1 MGEAFY
7 VGHLLDHA
15 HLSRRDKA
23 MIKTKAGTDVDEHLV
38 TCAMVELATELEGE
52 PGYPLGMSEPNMA
65 KNGEEWLL
73 QRGDTRSRL
82 SNLGGSATNGRQAS
96 GTPGGRLARH
106 SFAAEGGEGYE
117 LFEDE
122 PGEEDYEEADIP
134 PELLMRENEAF
145 GMHYKAKQKIAEVKK
160 LRQYYRKP
168 DNDTKRKALAEQMKV
183 NPCHNCGELGHWSRE
198 CPHPKGG
205 STSKPQQVL
214 VARTRQL
221 PKVPE
226 EEDDR
231 EWDLLVSLCRAEPTS
246 SGGSQRGPSPQYK
259 VRRAYPALGV
269 IEVEGYDVLWSVQD
283 LAFKIILDIGCM
295 RSVAGVQWANLLVA
309 RWRREDR
316 WFRVDPETETFKFGG
331 GELLRSRFR
340 LSFVGS
346 FAGKPVVF
354 AFSIVEGSCPPLFSR
369 SGCTQLAAVID
380 CERHVVSSRKLGV
393 KNYGVGQDSGHYTL
407 NVDDCEPDCA
417 CLPEDFRVESGHDA
431 VPIHASVLQERA
443 SSDSPPPRQPHGR
456 DKPSKMQD
464 LPELGS
470 QDSRLPSDRG
480 SVGRRLPAGA
490 HEPGPLGGDAAEAH
504 GATTS
509 GQQVDISR
517 TQGDEHHGDPGDE
530 QYGTSCGIDRE
541 FGGRGRPHPGGDA
554 NAGQETH
561 PSGDSQG
568 EGDPAESSDGHPGRL
583 PLAVPCLELR
593 GCDELSGF
601 HGQQNAGVLVE
612 EDCVA
617 SEGEGCCGGRG
628 QPPLEE
634 ESTMVGD
641 APRQGGGV
649 PVRPLR
655 SNATTDA
662 GSGCLEPDV
671 SQPNLR
677 RPNRG
682 LHQKIKGGLQK
693 VKEVMVTM
701 ETVIKD
707 PGKRLMIEVFA
718 GSATVTKVARG
729 GNKWMAC
736 PPVDKKYG
744 WDLSRPKDQ
753 KNLLGWI
760 KKCQPDLVTL
770 DPPCG
775 PWCGQSSEGLRQ
787 DELWERR
794 RLQLPF
800 WRLVAEVWRL
810 QDEAGTLVVVTQPAL
825 SQAMHLSFMQDREN
839 VHRAYVPMCSF
850 GLCDPETRQPYEKT
864 MVIEANNGEFLRHLL
879 KGAYCKHGRC
889 GHQSTKG
896 YCKVAGGWAR
906 RSDEAARWPEKFGRA
921 LLQAADEAR
930 VHATAAAD
938 WQLHAATSGAGWETM
953 AVASHEVPD
962 EGLRQELA
970 RHSMTG
976 ERYDF
981 ICYDGAANQQP
992 RRLRA
997 LVAHLHVTMGHLS
1010 NERLSRMLR
1019 LSGAKEAAVQLAQA
1033 LRCQV
1038 CAMTRPP
1045 LPTPQV
1051 AYQKPRSFNE
1061 RVSGD
1066 SFFVW
1071 DASGQRF
1078 AATHF
1083 IDALTDYQVGDLTD
1097 TPDSSFAREVFQD
1110 LWLSVFGP
1118 PDLLITDGGSEFKGG
1133 LEAMLDLF
1141 GVVHEITPEG
1151 AKWRLG
1157 QAERHGAVLKLMVMK
1172 LVKGMGLK
1180 GLKDM
1185 RHALLAS
1192 VAAKNRTLNRGGVSP
1207 MQAVTGRNN
1216 MIPGSLMQQ
1225 LSSGQ
1230 VRFKYNEA
1238 VTTSEAVARAERIRI
1253 GAIEAFHWLD
1263 SHDALR
1269 RALASRSR
1277 PPHME
1282 GVREGATV
1290 YVYDPPANRR
1300 GLARRMQ
1307 DNSSWTG
1314 PGIIVCVERDKP
1326 IPQRI
1331 WVRVRGRV
1339 KAFPLEK
1346 LRLATVDEMTSADY
1360 VTQAVQDVE
1369 KELQGRS
1376 LEG

>member
-1 MGEAFY
+1 MRSYYESFGQAVLSDSNGESEQLEESGCDVERGENAGTGGISSDSRDRSEGPRWQRGSRGSTPVRQPVWDGWSEDGSYVGARDAWNATEEGDDWSWKGRGGREGLRDYENWSWDGNGGEKDWEARSQDHENWSWKTGCSRQGSLGEEALSHHWPKRQLKWEQQALYVEDEQAEELYHSIPDGSEVLRDSKGTVKVVGEDDVLKYGEKKQSGGRVSSTYPPVFRARPQESYSEWKRSVEFWIGGEGGQLPPELVGPRMMVQLRDRAAQLVKRLSNKDVNGPDGKDIIFQELERSPLIRQVDKHKIDEHRRRLMHLNRAPHESIESYITRAFY

-65 KNGEEWLL
+65 KNGEE
-73 QRGDTRSRL
+73 
-82 SNLGGSATNGRQAS
+82 
-96 GTPGGRLARH
+96 LARH

-541 FGGRGRPHPGGDA
+541 FGGRGRPHPGGHLLAKRRTRQATAKAKAIQRKALTGIQADY
-554 NAGQETH
+554 
-561 PSGDSQG
+561 PS
-568 EGDPAESSDGHPGRL
+568 
-583 PLAVPCLELR
+583 
-593 GCDELSGF
+593 LS
-601 HGQQNAGVLVE
+601 HAWSYEVAMNL
-612 EDCVA
+612 VA
-617 SEGEGCCGGRG
+617 S
-628 QPPLEE
+628 
-634 ESTMVGD
+634 
-641 APRQGGGV
+641 
-649 PVRPLR
+649 
-655 SNATTDA
+655 
-662 GSGCLEPDV
+662 
-671 SQPNLR
+671 
-677 RPNRG
+677 
-682 LHQKIKGGLQK
+682 
-693 VKEVMVTM
+693 
-701 ETVIKD
+701 
-707 PGKRLMIEVFA
+707 
-718 GSATVTKVARG
+718 
-729 GNKWMAC
+729 
-736 PPVDKKYG
+736 
-744 WDLSRPKDQ
+744 
-753 KNLLGWI
+753 
-760 KKCQPDLVTL
+760 
-770 DPPCG
+770 
-775 PWCGQSSEGLRQ
+775 
-787 DELWERR
+787 
-794 RLQLPF
+794 
-800 WRLVAEVWRL
+800 
-810 QDEAGTLVVVTQPAL
+810 
-825 SQAMHLSFMQDREN
+825 
-839 VHRAYVPMCSF
+839 
-850 GLCDPETRQPYEKT
+850 
-864 MVIEANNGEFLRHLL
+864 
-879 KGAYCKHGRC
+879 
-889 GHQSTKG
+889 
-896 YCKVAGGWAR
+896 
-906 RSDEAARWPEKFGRA
+906 
-921 LLQAADEAR
+921 
-930 VHATAAAD
+930 TA
-938 WQLHAATSGAGWETM
+938 
-953 AVASHEVPD
+953 
-962 EGLRQELA
+962 
-970 RHSMTG
+970 
-976 ERYDF
+976 
-981 ICYDGAANQQP
+981 
-992 RRLRA
+992 
-997 LVAHLHVTMGHLS
+997 
-1010 NERLSRMLR
+1010 SRMRVYLW
-1019 LSGAKEAAVQLAQA
+1019 KKIVWQA
-1033 LRCQV
+1033 
-1038 CAMTRPP
+1038 
-1045 LPTPQV
+1045 
-1051 AYQKPRSFNE
+1051 
-1061 RVSGD
+1061 
-1066 SFFVW
+1066 
-1071 DASGQRF
+1071 
-1078 AATHF
+1078 
-1083 IDALTDYQVGDLTD
+1083 
-1097 TPDSSFAREVFQD
+1097 
-1110 LWLSVFGP
+1110 
-1118 PDLLITDGGSEFKGG
+1118 
-1133 LEAMLDLF
+1133 
-1141 GVVHEITPEG
+1141 
-1151 AKWRLG
+1151 
-1157 QAERHGAVLKLMVMK
+1157 
-1172 LVKGMGLK
+1172 
-1180 GLKDM
+1180 
-1185 RHALLAS
+1185 
-1192 VAAKNRTLNRGGVSP
+1192 
-1207 MQAVTGRNN
+1207 
-1216 MIPGSLMQQ
+1216 
-1225 LSSGQ
+1225 
-1230 VRFKYNEA
+1230 
-1238 VTTSEAVARAERIRI
+1238 
-1253 GAIEAFHWLD
+1253 
-1263 SHDALR
+1263 
-1269 RALASRSR
+1269 
-1277 PPHME
+1277 
-1282 GVREGATV
+1282 
-1290 YVYDPPANRR
+1290 
-1300 GLARRMQ
+1300 
-1307 DNSSWTG
+1307 
-1314 PGIIVCVERDKP
+1314 
-1326 IPQRI
+1326 
-1331 WVRVRGRV
+1331 RV
-1339 KAFPLEK
+1339 KAAVEAEGSRRWKRNP
-1346 LRLATVDEMTSADY
+1346 RWLAMLLGKEVASLFGHFGAMRQRM
-1360 VTQAVQDVE
+1360 QAPDAW
-1369 KELQGRS
+1369 S
-1376 LEG
+1376 LM

>member
-1 MGEAFY
+1 
-7 VGHLLDHA
+7 
-15 HLSRRDKA
+15 
-23 MIKTKAGTDVDEHLV
+23 
-38 TCAMVELATELEGE
+38 
-52 PGYPLGMSEPNMA
+52 
-65 KNGEEWLL
+65 
-73 QRGDTRSRL
+73 
-82 SNLGGSATNGRQAS
+82 
-96 GTPGGRLARH
+96 
-106 SFAAEGGEGYE
+106 
-117 LFEDE
+117 
-122 PGEEDYEEADIP
+122 
-134 PELLMRENEAF
+134 
-145 GMHYKAKQKIAEVKK
+145 
-160 LRQYYRKP
+160 
-168 DNDTKRKALAEQMKV
+168 
-183 NPCHNCGELGHWSRE
+183 
-198 CPHPKGG
+198 
-205 STSKPQQVL
+205 
-214 VARTRQL
+214 
-221 PKVPE
+221 
-226 EEDDR
+226 
-231 EWDLLVSLCRAEPTS
+231 
-246 SGGSQRGPSPQYK
+246 
-259 VRRAYPALGV
+259 
-269 IEVEGYDVLWSVQD
+269 
-283 LAFKIILDIGCM
+283 
-295 RSVAGVQWANLLVA
+295 
-309 RWRREDR
+309 
-316 WFRVDPETETFKFGG
+316 
-331 GELLRSRFR
+331 
-340 LSFVGS
+340 
-346 FAGKPVVF
+346 
-354 AFSIVEGSCPPLFSR
+354 
-369 SGCTQLAAVID
+369 
-380 CERHVVSSRKLGV
+380 
-393 KNYGVGQDSGHYTL
+393 
-407 NVDDCEPDCA
+407 
-417 CLPEDFRVESGHDA
+417 
-431 VPIHASVLQERA
+431 
-443 SSDSPPPRQPHGR
+443 
-456 DKPSKMQD
+456 
-464 LPELGS
+464 
-470 QDSRLPSDRG
+470 
-480 SVGRRLPAGA
+480 
-490 HEPGPLGGDAAEAH
+490 
-504 GATTS
+504 
-509 GQQVDISR
+509 
-517 TQGDEHHGDPGDE
+517 
-530 QYGTSCGIDRE
+530 
-541 FGGRGRPHPGGDA
+541 
-554 NAGQETH
+554 
-561 PSGDSQG
+561 
-568 EGDPAESSDGHPGRL
+568 
-583 PLAVPCLELR
+583 
-593 GCDELSGF
+593 
-601 HGQQNAGVLVE
+601 
-612 EDCVA
+612 
-617 SEGEGCCGGRG
+617 
-628 QPPLEE
+628 
-634 ESTMVGD
+634 
-641 APRQGGGV
+641 
-649 PVRPLR
+649 
-655 SNATTDA
+655 
-662 GSGCLEPDV
+662 
-671 SQPNLR
+671 
-677 RPNRG
+677 
-682 LHQKIKGGLQK
+682 
-693 VKEVMVTM
+693 M

-839 VHRAYVPMCSF
+839 VHRVYVPMCSF

-1369 KELQGRS
+1369 KELQGGHLRVEAEDDGTMPTEDGAGRANAPDESSSSSSSSADDEQLPEEDAEARAEREERVKLLDDLPYSVARNLEDKRKREQESTQDPHALDFQKKQKLFEELAKQLNPPSTLEEAGIRKHLGDSYAKFKSVKKVIMGKSKASSGRS
-1376 LEG
+1376 RGDGGHMEAIINDTVGQWALWSAPSLLADHEVLVQVSRKVQEAEMEGAFIEPLKKAVGVYLEHKGIKGVPADQLVDPTRVIGSRFVLTNKGAENLSEAELKARWVFGGHRDPDAGLYATASPTASVLGHNLLNFVAVQMRWVVYYEDVSAAFLQGKQLPRAEKVFVKVPHGYPPAVTEFLIQGLGGGVRPDLVEPTKGGFGLPESPRLWYLEYKDTIEGLGLKELALVPGLFRAFHPCGKLRAMASIHVDDTRYAGDESSQQLWDELHAKLKFGKQRKATDGWQKFCGRWERQDPQTLEMEY